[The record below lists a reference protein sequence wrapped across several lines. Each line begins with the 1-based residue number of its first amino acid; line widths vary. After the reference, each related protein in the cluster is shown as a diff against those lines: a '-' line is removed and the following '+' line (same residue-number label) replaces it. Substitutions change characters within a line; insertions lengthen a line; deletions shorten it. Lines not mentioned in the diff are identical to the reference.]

1 MVPIRALTESFGAEV
16 DFKDNVVTIVDG
28 DTTIVMTIG
37 ETTYTVNGEEKTM
50 DVAPEITNDRTY
62 VPVRFVGEALGF
74 KVTALS
80 AADGTTASVVF
91 QK

>member
-1 MVPIRALTESFGAEV
+1 
-16 DFKDNVVTIVDG
+16 
-28 DTTIVMTIG
+28 MTIDS
-37 ETTYTVNGEEKTM
+37 TTYTVNGVEQTM

-74 KVTALS
+74 KVTALY
-80 AADGTTASVVF
+80 AADGTTSSVVF